1 MSTAEPMIAAEVDRN
16 VRWVFTFAE
25 KTPRVAI
32 RQASAT
38 RLAGDVIRVDA
49 VVANVGWMATA
60 TVQAAQTLGTAK
72 PVRVYLELE
81 NAEVVDGESIAD
93 LGVLPGTHGG
103 SAEPREV
110 SWSVRAVNPQR
121 PVGVTVVV
129 SSEKAGT
136 VRQTL
141 RVSPADTNP

>member
-1 MSTAEPMIAAEVDRN
+1 MSTP
-16 VRWVFTFAE
+16 WSPTW
-25 KTPRVAI
+25 
-32 RQASAT
+32 
-38 RLAGDVIRVDA
+38 AG
-49 VVANVGWMATA
+49 WP
-60 TVQAAQTLGTAK
+60 QAAQTLGTAK

-141 RVSPADTNP
+141 RVSPADTNL